1 MQGNKSVYVKWFTMP
16 KFCPVGEGTWEHLL
30 RYLQEKFDVKMDAA
44 KLDTLPIWEIMQSIV
59 QEWGKKETV
68 TVRKF
73 SDISS
78 KKLGVPIIE
87 DIMEKAFV
95 KLKAQS

>member
-1 MQGNKSVYVKWFTMP
+1 
-16 KFCPVGEGTWEHLL
+16 
-30 RYLQEKFDVKMDAA
+30 MDAT
-44 KLDTLPIWEIMQSIV
+44 KLDTLPIGEIMQSIV
-59 QEWGKKETV
+59 QEWEKKETV

-78 KKLGVPIIE
+78 KELRVPRVE
-87 DIMEKAFV
+87 DIMKKAFV

>member
-1 MQGNKSVYVKWFTMP
+1 MP

-30 RYLQEKFDVKMDAA
+30 RYIQEKFDVKMDAA
-44 KLDTLPIWEIMQSIV
+44 KLDTLPIGEIMQSIV

>member
-1 MQGNKSVYVKWFTMP
+1 MP

-44 KLDTLPIWEIMQSIV
+44 KLDTLPIGEIMQSIV

>member
-1 MQGNKSVYVKWFTMP
+1 MP

-44 KLDTLPIWEIMQSIV
+44 KLDTLPIGEIMQSIV

-78 KKLGVPIIE
+78 KELGVPIIE